1 MGGVISGDK
10 QNTNANKKITSRV
23 VIVRSKIFS
32 LDRFGLESDVNSG
45 IILFYFDATKV
56 AYF

>member
-23 VIVRSKIFS
+23 VIVLSKILS
-32 LDRFGLESDVNSG
+32 LDLFGFVPDFNFC
-45 IILFYFDATKV
+45 IIFCILIL
-56 AYF
+56 